1 MAENLLK
8 KRFRYKYE
16 FFSAGISPISM
27 ANMDPRSQG
36 FLKDNDVEHSLHVPK
51 KINRKMLNYFDKF
64 LAVDPYV
71 LNQMNINYPKYK
83 HKFCLLTAQFKD
95 INIIDQYRF
104 PDDEYLK
111 IMSDIKHVVQ
121 EIDLEEI

>member
-36 FLKDNDVEHSLHVPK
+36 FLKDNNIEHRLHVPK

-83 HKFCLLTAQFKD
+83 HKFYLLTAQFKD
-95 INIIDQYRF
+95 INIIDPYRF
-104 PDDEYLK
+104 QDDEYLK